1 MRQRTRQ
8 TAHHI
13 RHKEIIM
20 KVMAIGSFVKPLTP
34 EQRQQVMPNEVP
46 ATLKH
51 YLDGKIEQFWFRHDK
66 PGVIFLMNVES
77 IEEAKATVGALPL
90 TAKGFAS
97 YEFMHVGPLAP
108 LGLLL
113 QGK

>member
-1 MRQRTRQ
+1 
-8 TAHHI
+8 
-13 RHKEIIM
+13 M
-20 KVMAIGSFVKPLTP
+20 KVMAIGTIVKPLTP

-51 YLDGKIEQFWFRHDK
+51 YLDGKIEQFWYRQDA

-77 IEEAKATVGALPL
+77 VEQARTTIEALPL
-90 TAKGFAS
+90 VTGGYAK
-97 YEFMHVGPLAP
+97 YDFMQVGPLAP
-108 LGLLL
+108 LGLLI

>member
-1 MRQRTRQ
+1 
-8 TAHHI
+8 
-13 RHKEIIM
+13 
-20 KVMAIGSFVKPLTP
+20 VKPLTP
-34 EQRQQVMPNEVP
+34 EQRQQVVPNEVP

-51 YLDGKIEQFWFRHDK
+51 YLDGKIEQFWFRQDA

-77 IEEAKATVGALPL
+77 VEQAKTTIEALPL
-90 TAKGFAS
+90 VTGGYAK
-97 YEFMHVGPLAP
+97 YDFMQVGPLAP

>member
-1 MRQRTRQ
+1 
-8 TAHHI
+8 
-13 RHKEIIM
+13 M

-46 ATLKH
+46 ATLRH
-51 YLDGKIEQFWFRHDK
+51 YLDGKIEQFWFRQDA

-77 IEEAKATVGALPL
+77 VDQARSTIEALPL
-90 TAKGFAS
+90 VTGGYAKYDFWQ
-97 YEFMHVGPLAP
+97 VGPLAP